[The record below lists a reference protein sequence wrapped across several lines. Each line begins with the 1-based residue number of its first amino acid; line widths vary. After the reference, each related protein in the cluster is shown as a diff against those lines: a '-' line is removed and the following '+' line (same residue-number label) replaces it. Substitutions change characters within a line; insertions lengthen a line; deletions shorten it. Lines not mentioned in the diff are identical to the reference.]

1 MTSWHVTDNFL
12 TVARKFPRPRL
23 AASLASFGSLR
34 LSIPM
39 SHCYAMLS
47 TDISIALDGIEPREV
62 PAFLTFLLLGKRIS
76 RFVAWPEK
84 RHGYV

>member
-1 MTSWHVTDNFL
+1 MQRCVTGPRPPVDGL
-12 TVARKFPRPRL
+12 GLRPRL

-62 PAFLTFLLLGKRIS
+62 PAFLTFL
-76 RFVAWPEK
+76 
-84 RHGYV
+84 